1 MAVIAGFIQEITF
14 NHPTVGSGVLF
25 TIQDS
30 DATIDTGGIRS
41 ADEMGGVDTGNR
53 MIDSKSLNR
62 WMVSCEIS
70 NAVNST
76 QELEKMTAIAASPE
90 EADWTFTHISGVVY
104 RGKGQVVGDIAAV
117 LSTAKLPLKFSG
129 GGTLARI

>member
-1 MAVIAGFIQEITF
+1 MSVIAGFIQEITF

-41 ADEMGGVDTGNR
+41 ADEMGGVDTGSR
-53 MIDSKSLNR
+53 MIDQKSLNR

-70 NAVNST
+70 NSLTAT
-76 QELEKMTAIAASPE
+76 QEAEKLAAIAASTE
-90 EADWTFTHISGVVY
+90 EAEFTFSHISGIVY
-104 RGKGQVVGDIAAV
+104 RGKGQIVGDIAPNLTSAKMAV
-117 LSTAKLPLKFSG
+117 KFSG

>member
-1 MAVIAGFIQEITF
+1 MSVIAGYIQEITF

-41 ADEMGGVDTGNR
+41 ADEMGGVDTGGR
-53 MIDSKSLNR
+53 MIDQKSLNR

-70 NAVNST
+70 NSVNAT
-76 QELEKMTAIAASPE
+76 QEMEKLVAIAASSE
-90 EADWTFTHISGVVY
+90 EADWTFSHISGTIY

-117 LSTAKLPLKFSG
+117 LSTAKMPIKFSG
-129 GGTLARI
+129 GGALARI